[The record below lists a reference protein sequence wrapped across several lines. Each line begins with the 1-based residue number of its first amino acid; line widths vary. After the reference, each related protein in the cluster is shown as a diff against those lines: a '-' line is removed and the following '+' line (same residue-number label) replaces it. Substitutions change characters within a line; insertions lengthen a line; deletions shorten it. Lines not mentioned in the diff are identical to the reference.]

1 MSIESRD
8 GQAFSGNTDPPK
20 IDFYCSR
27 AAPPT
32 LANVPWYREDNPPAI
47 RFLADNSKLSLHGI
61 QIGNPFMRKY
71 RADTCERCYCRN
83 IEKESN
89 NDTSITRG
97 NIIYYFSTVEGCW
110 KDFLLQVEKTN
121 SLAFVIFIEQFY
133 RTISFSSFFF
143 FFPRYRI
150 EEKGFSLLYPDN
162 YSTIRSVT
170 TTMIRD

>member
-1 MSIESRD
+1 MAKHFRATLIL
-8 GQAFSGNTDPPK
+8 PK
-20 IDFYCSR
+20 FDFYCSR

-97 NIIYYFSTVEGCW
+97 NIIYYFSTVGRISSS
-110 KDFLLQVEKTN
+110 KLRKPILSPLLFLSN
-121 SLAFVIFIEQFY
+121 SFIEQFP
-133 RTISFSSFFF
+133 FLLSFFF
-143 FFPRYRI
+143 FQDI
-150 EEKGFSLLYPDN
+150 ESRKKDSLSFIPII
-162 YSTIRSVT
+162 IRQYD
-170 TTMIRD
+170 R

>member
-71 RADTCERCYCRN
+71 RANTCERCYEISRKN
-83 IEKESN
+83 PI
-89 NDTSITRG
+89 TSITRG
-97 NIIYYFSTVEGCW
+97 NIIYYFSTVGRISSS
-110 KDFLLQVEKTN
+110 KLRKPILSPLLFLSN
-121 SLAFVIFIEQFY
+121 SFIEQFPFL
-133 RTISFSSFFF
+133 FSF

>member
-97 NIIYYFSTVEGCW
+97 NIIYYFSTVGRISSS
-110 KDFLLQVEKTN
+110 KLRKPILSPLLFLSN
-121 SLAFVIFIEQFY
+121 SFIEQFPFL
-133 RTISFSSFFF
+133 FSF

-162 YSTIRSVT
+162 YSTIRSIT